1 MHKKNKSPRLL
12 AAAAASSRA
21 NRKRVKHQKDWN
33 QDGPCRVV
41 VLHLSLLIH
50 CCIDCVFIWRGSGE
64 ELMSEAAIL
73 SPPLLFLIWQRA
85 AEAKGRRAG

>member
-1 MHKKNKSPRLL
+1 MNEALKG
-12 AAAAASSRA
+12 
-21 NRKRVKHQKDWN
+21 WN

-50 CCIDCVFIWRGSGE
+50 RCIDCVFIWRGSGG

-73 SPPLLFLIWQRA
+73 SPPLLFLIWQG
-85 AEAKGRRAG
+85 AEAQGG